1 MGNIKSRGLFSF
13 AIEGKGNLAS
23 SDPNFPHFDGENA
36 F

>member
-13 AIEGKGNLAS
+13 AKEGKGNLAF
-23 SDPNFPHFDGENA
+23 SDPNFSHYDGENA